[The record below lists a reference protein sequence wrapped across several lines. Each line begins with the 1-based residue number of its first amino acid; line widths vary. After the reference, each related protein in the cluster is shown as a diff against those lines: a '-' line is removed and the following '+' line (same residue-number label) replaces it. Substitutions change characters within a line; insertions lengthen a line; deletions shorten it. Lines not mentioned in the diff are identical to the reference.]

1 MVKTSCGLKQPLESV
16 LVNPEFVRLLDAF
29 EVPIIDEALN
39 GNTIRS
45 FMDEL
50 KAVGVAVDLSSALKL
65 IVTQFKTPSESILFS
80 SKWGTISLFVDL
92 LLIDDSFYGIVIYGF
107 EDELKMLGVITEFG
121 GAPFVARGL
130 TRPIEPR
137 FVTDLDTIALIE
149 CIKYLISKFKEQ
161 PLLDNL
167 FSNLMRSKW
176 LKTRK
181 VYKKPEE
188 CILFDPTWKVI
199 LEETDAPMIEHT
211 FYKSEIFMYKN
222 QLRAI
227 GVKVDPGDV
236 CSLLSR
242 YLMSLTET
250 SSITRTY
257 NFLHMFNWKPEL
269 QDKSDYQVWVINH
282 NDNSGEE
289 WYALDKCY
297 QKELLPFFSSAF
309 AVAEFPSIDDY
320 MGLWDIWVMRVNSQV
335 TAKGCCSF
343 LGLHFEELESA
354 HRGYPEE
361 EVNQSTRHHIYNI
374 DGIPLFVWLL
384 KCKSLSTIHP
394 RRFFEIY
401 ESLWRLLACVKA
413 DAIEN
418 LSRIIQIGFM
428 FEFKEESMFL
438 LLTSEYLE
446 LFAEDEKFLDAAF
459 LLPKQCPVM
468 RYLPILPPIDDK
480 SQLLTQPNLKESR
493 RKVPNYPDPPK
504 SSSSLYPK
512 RSSQQLELL
521 GPPTPES
528 SQKKPRQ

>member
-1 MVKTSCGLKQPLESV
+1 MVKTRCGLKRPLESV

-29 EVPIIDEALN
+29 EVPIIDEAFN

-50 KAVGVAVDLSSALKL
+50 KAVGVAVDLSRALKL
-65 IVTQFKTPSESILFS
+65 IVTQFKSFLSSSSLTPFKVISLLECIREMNEKLPSQLQELHQCLLGEKWLRTCNGYRTPSESILFS

-92 LLIDDSFYGIVIYGF
+92 PLIDDSFYGIVIYGF
-107 EDELKMLGVITEFG
+107 EDELKMLGAITEFEG

-137 FVTDLDTIALIE
+137 FVTDLGTIALLE
-149 CIKYLISKFKEQ
+149 CIKYLISKSKEQ
-161 PLLDNL
+161 TLLDNL

-199 LEETDAPMIEHT
+199 LEETDAPVIEHT
-211 FYKSEIFMYKN
+211 FYNSEIFMYKN

-257 NFLHMFNWKPEL
+257 NFLHMFKWKPEL
-269 QDKSDYQVWVINH
+269 PDKSDYQVWVINH

-289 WYALDKCY
+289 WVNSQLRILHDKDNLFDSHKYALDKCY

-320 MGLWDIWVMRVNSQV
+320 MGLWDIWVLRVNSQV

-361 EVNQSTRHHIYNI
+361 EVNQSTRHHIY
-374 DGIPLFVWLL
+374 
-384 KCKSLSTIHP
+384 K
-394 RRFFEIY
+394 
-401 ESLWRLLACVKA
+401 
-413 DAIEN
+413 
-418 LSRIIQIGFM
+418 
-428 FEFKEESMFL
+428 
-438 LLTSEYLE
+438 
-446 LFAEDEKFLDAAF
+446 
-459 LLPKQCPVM
+459 
-468 RYLPILPPIDDK
+468 
-480 SQLLTQPNLKESR
+480 
-493 RKVPNYPDPPK
+493 
-504 SSSSLYPK
+504 
-512 RSSQQLELL
+512 
-521 GPPTPES
+521 
-528 SQKKPRQ
+528 

>member
-1 MVKTSCGLKQPLESV
+1 
-16 LVNPEFVRLLDAF
+16 
-29 EVPIIDEALN
+29 
-39 GNTIRS
+39 
-45 FMDEL
+45 MDEL
-50 KAVGVAVDLSSALKL
+50 KAVGVAVDLSRALKL
-65 IVTQFKTPSESILFS
+65 IVTQFKSFLSSSSLTPFKVISLLECIREMNEKLPSHLQELHQCLLGEKWLRTCNGYRTPSESILFS

-92 LLIDDSFYGIVIYGF
+92 PLIDDSFYGIVIYGF
-107 EDELKMLGVITEFG
+107 EDELKMLGAITEFEG

-137 FVTDLDTIALIE
+137 FVTDLGTIALLE
-149 CIKYLISKFKEQ
+149 CIKYLISKSKEQ
-161 PLLDNL
+161 TLLDNL
-167 FSNLMRSKW
+167 FSNLMRSKS

-199 LEETDAPMIEHT
+199 LEETDAPVIEHT
-211 FYKSEIFMYKN
+211 FYKTEIFMYKN

-269 QDKSDYQVWVINH
+269 PDKSDYQVWVINH
-282 NDNSGEE
+282 NDNCECLARLAIPDKIPKCPLTRLSYSYSDYLTLKTKTLLRGQEE
-289 WYALDKCY
+289 AEIELGADSKCE
-297 QKELLPFFSSAF
+297 K
-309 AVAEFPSIDDY
+309 
-320 MGLWDIWVMRVNSQV
+320 
-335 TAKGCCSF
+335 
-343 LGLHFEELESA
+343 
-354 HRGYPEE
+354 
-361 EVNQSTRHHIYNI
+361 
-374 DGIPLFVWLL
+374 
-384 KCKSLSTIHP
+384 
-394 RRFFEIY
+394 
-401 ESLWRLLACVKA
+401 
-413 DAIEN
+413 
-418 LSRIIQIGFM
+418 
-428 FEFKEESMFL
+428 SMFL

-459 LLPKQCPVM
+459 LLPKQCPVI

-504 SSSSLYPK
+504 SSS
-512 RSSQQLELL
+512 QQLELL
-521 GPPTPES
+521 SPPMPES